1 MGWPRTGIIKIG
13 GDTGGTF
20 NPPSIPLPP
29 IPPPAPTQPPP
40 GTTIPPAGNVDNV
53 ISDLVNYSNMVVDYF
68 KINLEDTVTNLY
80 GEAPEKWY
88 YPPSRVK
95 CLLERGVTT
104 NTNDDFGVDTTQ
116 TLTVSIPKQNLQALN
131 FKSEVGDI
139 ISDRER
145 YYEVNN
151 VDTQFITISGGGTPN
166 TSLGTSGEIVLYI
179 LTCHLTRVT
188 RLNLIE
194 TYQQ

>member
-1 MGWPRTGIIKIG
+1 
-13 GDTGGTF
+13 
-20 NPPSIPLPP
+20 
-29 IPPPAPTQPPP
+29 
-40 GTTIPPAGNVDNV
+40 
-53 ISDLVNYSNMVVDYF
+53 MVVDYF
-68 KINLEDTVTNLY
+68 KINLEYTVTNLY

-88 YPPSRVK
+88 YPPSKVK

-116 TLTVSIPKQNLQALN
+116 TLTVSIPKQNLQSLN
-131 FKSEVGDI
+131 FISEVGDI
-139 ISDRER
+139 ILDRER

-166 TSLGTSGEIVLYI
+166 TSIGTTGQIVLYI